1 MLKTILSLG
10 WTEIENSISLQTF
23 KQVKMGIPNGAKPI
37 KIKEISF
44 SNSGVASINN
54 KLNMKTL
61 DSIINKKILVEK
73 KNKIDIIEKICV

>member
-1 MLKTILSLG
+1 
-10 WTEIENSISLQTF
+10 
-23 KQVKMGIPNGAKPI
+23 MGIPNGAKPI

-61 DSIINKKILVEK
+61 DSIIKKKYLWKKKQNRHNRKDMCLNLILFIK
-73 KNKIDIIEKICV
+73 KNKLKGKVFST